1 LKDYN
6 NLLNSELK
14 IQREKF
20 LLLSEFLDESIDDV
34 KIMDEIICSVDK
46 SQNKLLLFANID
58 LDSLS
63 YKRRNY
69 KLDLENFKTNLK
81 DASLYEKEIY
91 EEIVKL
97 QDEQKAK
104 FKNDYYI
111 GTDDKQILS
120 FREKKEEVKNLSAS
134 QIHND
139 SLEK

>member
-1 LKDYN
+1 MKDYN

-20 LLLSEFLDESIDDV
+20 LLLSEFLEESIDDV
-34 KIMDEIICSVDK
+34 KIMDEIICTVDK

-81 DASLYEKEIY
+81 DASLYEKEVY

-111 GTDDKQILS
+111 GTDDKQVLS
-120 FREKKEEVKNLSAS
+120 FREKKEEVKNLSTS

>member
-1 LKDYN
+1 
-6 NLLNSELK
+6 
-14 IQREKF
+14 
-20 LLLSEFLDESIDDV
+20 
-34 KIMDEIICSVDK
+34 MDEIICSVDK